1 MLINIPGYGT
11 FGIGNLVSGLMAPGR
26 VFFLNDAATLKA
38 DSTAAAA
45 MDPTTPAA
53 TGAACVAFC
62 TANNG
67 DVIIVGPNHSESIAT
82 LLALTLPARTI
93 MVHTGLG
100 VAWSGRK
107 FGSAAGSLE
116 SDVVEKTVERA
127 ASILPATT
135 NLTLFT
141 IAGGPIELINIEGIV
156 TVVMSGTANLVK
168 LTALATGLT
177 AVDLCAASASVA
189 AAAVGTVLSITGT
202 VADAMILSPNQT
214 RISQAGRLVIH
225 PGIIRVNT
233 TGTNA
238 TGQVKWSMRY
248 RPLAA
253 GAYAV
258 AA

>member
-1 MLINIPGYGT
+1 MMINIPGYGS

-67 DVIIVGPNHSESIAT
+67 DVIIVGPGHSESIAT

-93 MVHTGLG
+93 IVHTGLG
-100 VAWSGRK
+100 IAWSGRK

-116 SDVVEKTVERA
+116 SEPVEKTVERA
-127 ASILPATT
+127 TSILPATT

-141 IAGGPIELINIEGIV
+141 IVGGPIELINIEGIV
-156 TVVMSGTANLVK
+156 TVVLPAVANLVK
-168 LTALATGLT
+168 LTAVATGLT
-177 AVDLCAASASVA
+177 AVDLCAASADLTG
-189 AAAVGTVLSITGT
+189 AAVGTVLSITGT
-202 VADAMILSPNQT
+202 LATAMVVSANQT
-214 RISQAGRLVIH
+214 RIAQATRQIIH

-233 TGTNA
+233 TGTMT